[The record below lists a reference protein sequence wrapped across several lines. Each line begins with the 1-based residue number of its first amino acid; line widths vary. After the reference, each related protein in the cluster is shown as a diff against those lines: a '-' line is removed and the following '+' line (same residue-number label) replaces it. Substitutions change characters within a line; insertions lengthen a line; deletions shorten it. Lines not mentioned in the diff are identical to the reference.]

1 MASNPDPGETD
12 TVREPDLLE
21 EKKPVPGPNEQPD
34 PGSVKDPDP
43 GITEIHQNP
52 DIGQLGHKKDQ
63 QSLHEADAKTI
74 DAIPKS
80 LGARARTKT
89 AAGKGFYQSQL
100 HDFQKK
106 LQKHWTKMEDLLI
119 NLDKAE
125 VGDLQRLRK
134 IDDELKRVRTK
145 HNAVFK
151 DFMLFLTG
159 NSDKEM
165 IRKSEIEFERKETV
179 VTSVLTRLQ
188 ALKLEAAEVL
198 SQRISDSESFSASSQ
213 RSFVNK
219 KDLTEQYVSQH
230 FSDPKPI
237 EDFYLKTKLNKKQF
251 CEYKRKGTILC

>member
-21 EKKPVPGPNEQPD
+21 EKKPAPGQNEQPD
-34 PGSVKDPDP
+34 PGNVKDPDP
-43 GITEIHQNP
+43 GITEIQQNP
-52 DIGQLGHKKDQ
+52 DIGQLDHKKDQ
-63 QSLHEADAKTI
+63 QSLHEADEKTI

-134 IDDELKRVRTK
+134 IEDELKRVRTK

-151 DFMLFLTG
+151 DFMLFLTR

-165 IRKSEIEFERKETV
+165 I
-179 VTSVLTRLQ
+179 
-188 ALKLEAAEVL
+188 
-198 SQRISDSESFSASSQ
+198 
-213 RSFVNK
+213 
-219 KDLTEQYVSQH
+219 
-230 FSDPKPI
+230 
-237 EDFYLKTKLNKKQF
+237 
-251 CEYKRKGTILC
+251 